1 MIAEASRAAGGSQ
14 RLVLLICA
22 VLFINYVDRGN
33 LATAAPLIQDE
44 LHLTATELGTLLS
57 AFFYTYVLLMVP
69 VGWLGE
75 RFGAHKVLAIG
86 VAIWSAATL
95 LTGFAHSF
103 VTLLLLRLML
113 GVGESAA
120 FPCSS
125 KLVAMA
131 VEPSRIGRANGWMSF
146 GYLAGPAL
154 GTVLGATLMSYV
166 GWRPVFVLFGVLS
179 LVWLWPWSRVP
190 VSESAVQARKE
201 GNNPGFAQI
210 LRERGLWGTA
220 LGTFASNYS
229 FYFVLSWLPLY
240 LVKVRGFSMQSMA
253 GIAGSAYLI
262 NAASGLAAGWAI
274 DALIR
279 SGRCASTIYKSTLAL
294 NHVASIV
301 TMIGMAVLPLEGS
314 LVCLFVYEIV
324 LGLSSPGVYAIA
336 QIMAGPRATG
346 RWVGVQNCCGNFAGL
361 VAPQLTGILVDATG
375 SFTSAFILAALVNVL
390 GLVGWCW
397 ILPRVQPLRWDAPAH
412 ARS

>member
-1 MIAEASRAAGGSQ
+1 MAAEAARAPGSQ

-44 LHLTATELGTLLS
+44 LHLTATQLGTLLS

-69 VGWLGE
+69 VAWLGE
-75 RFGAHKVLAIG
+75 RFGAHRVLAAG
-86 VAIWSAATL
+86 VAIWSVATL
-95 LTGFAHSF
+95 LTGFANSF
-103 VTLLLLRLML
+103 TTLLLLRLML
-113 GVGESAA
+113 GIGESAA
-120 FPCSS
+120 FPCASR
-125 KLVAMA
+125 LVAIA
-131 VEPSRIGRANGWMSF
+131 VEPARIGRANGWMSF

-154 GTVLGATLMSYV
+154 GTVLGGTLMSVV
-166 GWRPVFVLFGVLS
+166 GWRPVFVLFGALS
-179 LVWLWPWSRVP
+179 LLWLWPWSRVP
-190 VSESAVQARKE
+190 VREPVVHAGQSGED
-201 GNNPGFAQI
+201 PDFAQI
-210 LRERGLWGTA
+210 LRERGLWGTS

-253 GIAGSAYLI
+253 GIAGFAYLI
-262 NAASGLAAGWAI
+262 NAAAALAAGWAI
-274 DALIR
+274 DRLIR
-279 SGRCASTIYKSTLAL
+279 SGRSPSVIYKSTLAL
-294 NHVASIV
+294 NHLASVVA
-301 TMIGMAVLPLEGS
+301 MIGMAVLPLEGS
-314 LVCLFVYEIV
+314 LACLFVYEIV
-324 LGLSSPGVYAIA
+324 LGISSPGIYAIA

-375 SFTSAFILAALVNVL
+375 SFTSAFILAALVNIL

-397 ILPRVQPLRWDAPAH
+397 ILPRVVPLRWQ
-412 ARS
+412 ARAGARG